1 MDPHSERVRAPDDG
15 QVHLRSWGSA
25 RRVAHQR
32 SAPATWLQRTCMSLL
47 HERVVIQSIHH
58 DRIDSR

>member
-32 SAPATWLQRTCMSLL
+32 SAPATWLQRRCMSLL
-47 HERVVIQSIHH
+47 HERVAIQSIHH
-58 DRIDSR
+58 DHIDSR